1 MKKLLF
7 ISLLVS
13 ILGVSCKKS
22 DPTPTPTPTPELD
35 KYMSL
40 APGSSW
46 NYQTVDTSN
55 IISTYTVT
63 SSNLDTLIGSKT
75 YHIFNETDNNGT
87 TESYY
92 NITGNDYSQFASL
105 GAQLPGFEMIY
116 LKEKAPKDTSW
127 STHFMTTQTLNGNPA
142 EINADILNTIDST
155 ELKMTVNNIAYSNV
169 VKVKTEIKNLTIK
182 TTITIQGIPI
192 PITINPT
199 VIQDTYNYYAP
210 KFGKIKGH
218 NELKISVQGQGTIIN
233 NNSTTTLLSAN
244 IVK

>member
-1 MKKLLF
+1 MKKFLF
-7 ISLLVS
+7 ISLFVS
-13 ILGVSCKKS
+13 ILGVSCKKN
-22 DPTPTPTPTPELD
+22 DPTPTPTPEPD

-40 APGSSW
+40 TPGSSW
-46 NYQTVDTSN
+46 IYQKVDTSN
-55 IISTYTVT
+55 QISTYTLT
-63 SSNLDTLIGSKT
+63 SSNTDTTIGLKK
-75 YHIFNETDNNGT
+75 YHIFNETDINGT

-92 NITGNDYSQFASL
+92 NNTGNDYSQFASL
-105 GAQLPGFEMIY
+105 GAQLAGYDLIY
-116 LKEKAPKDTSW
+116 LKEKATAGTTWTTP
-127 STHFMTTQTLNGNPA
+127 FMTTQILNGTPA
-142 EINADILNTIDST
+142 DISADILNTIDST

-210 KFGKIKGH
+210 KYGMIKGH
-218 NELKISVQGQGTIIN
+218 NQLKISVQGQGTIID

-244 IVK
+244 IIK